1 VVIEV
6 GGRIVKRGHRCS
18 DGLGMQASVS
28 YERVPSAARAA
39 LGLAVLIAQEQREQA
54 LVIRA
59 AR

>member
-1 VVIEV
+1 MKV

-18 DGLGMQASVS
+18 DGLRMQASVS

-39 LGLAVLIAQEQREQA
+39 LGLAVLIAPEQREQA
-54 LVIRA
+54 LVICT